1 MQSKVK
7 RKLVSA
13 SILGVSLAG
22 ISSLAVAC
30 SNPVQESKDNALNE
44 LKVDKIYNFVTPEA
58 KEETTKLIM
67 GAASVAKVDQYLN
80 ELKTKATSNKQK
92 ADEMT
97 AYVKNNTFKVF
108 NKQLD
113 SSIDL
118 KVDSISTYDSIQN
131 QLLNWYK
138 NVITQAVTSDKY
150 LETETKNNLKSNSDK
165 TKEIKTLFDIFD
177 QYKSE
182 SNKSF
187 NKLLASKKA
196 NYISEINKL
205 RNRLS
210 TTEYN
215 KFAAQVNE
223 CNDLEAAPYDA
234 ILKAAKEANFANL
247 RNEILEFINH
257 NQAREFTAS
266 LRDSLDN
273 KVKEIAKYS
282 AENLATLEK
291 LQKEAQVSV
300 ANQLFEIYSKE
311 IKDSLR
317 NYTEEMK
324 QKLLA
329 HLTEVKANYNEIE
342 EFQSVMQEARNINAL
357 YGILAA
363 KEKFPYLNDQDIT
376 EFKNDILHTAL
387 SREEQLEQM
396 LRSIQSKDLS
406 RYQELAK
413 KQVANSFEYISA
425 ENITRYSQS
434 IDSASNKA
442 YVKEILAQAAKDNLE
457 SAHSS
462 LQALINN
469 YSSQI
474 NILKTKALDML
485 ANIAIQPNL
494 EQFNQFSTN
503 QIHTL
508 SEINIFVTSK
518 LPNLVFFDQP
528 TVLNLLNALNGIEVS
543 TSYADAHKKFET
555 ILTEYRTKYL
565 TFAKND
571 LKTYLA
577 TNENK
582 IKPEAKVGLDQ
593 KIDQTTQVNDFIDA
607 VTYYD
612 TVKNDINRAIYD
624 KYLEDLTNSFEALED
639 SEKATYKAH
648 LLELLNKNQIN
659 EFATYLMSTIEPQNQ
674 INQATVN
681 NLKMQYKSEIEAYD
695 YLKIVNPAKIAEY
708 TAKIEDPKL
717 VKPSMV
723 KEAMQKVEASYFNNF
738 APFAKGNVTI
748 KVNDAT
754 FTINNGILIS
764 ASNLQSGD
772 YVLPQV
778 WKVEADAFE
787 SAVEYGSG
795 NYSFALPNLREVN
808 GTPFKFA
815 GLKSINLGHIN
826 IIPANAFQDIT
837 SLNTIIAPEVTE
849 INSNAFDNTRI
860 TTIVAPK
867 LKTVGSKAFA
877 NNPSLSSIK
886 IPTVTSLPNDVFA
899 NDTGLR
905 SVSLPSLK
913 TISAGERNSTLFQN
927 NTSLVSVELPVLEN
941 VPDRLFANIKTLK
954 SVSLPE
960 AKSIGDEAFKS
971 SNVTNL
977 IIPKVTTVGNNAF
990 ESSALAT
997 ISAPELVS
1005 VGKQAFYNTE
1015 LVSLNLPKLAT
1026 AGKEAFAANNLLRT
1040 INLDA
1045 LETIPTGA
1053 FARNKVIDQ
1062 ITLKAASRMDNVSE
1076 GDLAA
1081 FQELSTLT
1089 QLNIPNLINISDKAF
1104 FKSQSNVTISASK
1117 LENIGE
1123 RAFQDSKVKAI
1134 IAPKLKT
1141 IGNYAFKNAAL
1152 TSLDFSSVESI
1163 GTGSFI
1169 NSLLSEVTA
1178 NKVTTLGEFAFA
1190 GSKNLIN
1197 VAMNELATMEAG
1209 TFANNPLLQSISF
1222 EKLTKINDAK
1232 SNSDFGQNSFG
1243 AFDTDKSL
1251 SSISLP
1257 KVQYIGAYA
1266 FNGNEKV
1273 TNLQIPEAT
1282 DIKENAFRKNNI
1294 INLVANKVTKIEAN
1308 SFAQNNNIETIE
1320 MKGLIK
1326 LPAEA
1331 FMGMKKITSAK
1342 FEALETITSPANN
1355 SQQMGAFSAAADLS
1369 TFEAPKLK
1377 SLGAYAFFKNK
1388 NITTLNM
1395 PVLENIGYYALGYTN
1410 LEKLNSTKLVRIES
1424 YALQDTKIKELNF
1437 DNVKSIGYGALS
1449 NTKLTELIAP
1459 KLKEVQ
1465 EDSFRNVKF
1474 RRINIGLESIS
1485 RRALFESSKDSLEE
1499 IIANDLVSINNDSD
1513 GVFGGFS
1520 KLSRVEMPNIQ
1531 IIGTYV
1537 FKNTAI
1543 RSFDFSKAKVIETL
1557 AFYNTKISGKITANN
1572 LTYLGPDAFGKTN
1585 ITEVEMNELETLSSR
1600 GFDAVKTLKKATFN
1614 KLKSIEGYGS
1624 YDEIG
1629 HGAFYGT
1636 GIEEFIAPELISVG
1650 KLSFANTSKLKT
1662 FNAPKVQN
1670 IKVKAFHSSG
1680 IKTFDFSNVVN
1691 IEDYAFYQ
1699 SSLEGELNLPLAVS
1713 IMLESFAYTKIS
1725 GKVTANKLTD
1735 LSSNVFRE
1743 TNITEVEMNE
1753 LETLDSRGFDAVKTL
1768 KKATFNKLKSIKGY
1782 GSYDEIGHGAFYGT
1796 GIEEFI
1802 APELISVGKLSF
1814 ANTSKLKTFNAP
1826 KVQNIKVKAFH
1837 SSGIKTFDFSNVVN
1851 IEDYA
1856 FYQSSLEGEL
1866 NLPLAVSIML
1876 EAFAYTKISG
1886 KVTANKL
1893 TDLSSNVFRE
1903 TNITEVEMNE
1913 LETLDSRGFDAVK
1926 TLKKAAFNKLKSI
1939 KGYGSYDEIGHGAFY
1954 GTGIEEFI
1962 APELISVGKLSFTNT
1977 SKLKTFNAPKVQNI
1991 KVKAFHSS
1999 GIKSFDFSNVVN
2011 IEDYAFYQ
2019 SSLEGE
2025 LNLPLAV
2032 SILPGAF
2039 ANTKIS
2045 GKVTANM
2052 VNELGSN
2059 AFQGTKITEVE
2070 MNSLE
2075 TLGYSAFQ
2083 NIKTL
2088 TKGTFNELLKIDEYT
2103 YNDSYGAFMGTQIKE
2118 FIAPIIEKIGSYA
2131 FYRLNKV
2138 EKVTLKVPQNVQIS
2152 QNAFESSDK
2161 YQIVQ
2166 E

>member
-795 NYSFALPNLREVN
+795 NYSFAFPNLREVN

-837 SLNTIIAPEVTE
+837 SLSTIIAPEVTE

-877 NNPSLSSIK
+877 NNPSLSSVK

-913 TISAGERNSTLFQN
+913 TISSGERNSTLFQN

-941 VPDRLFANIKTLK
+941 VPDRLFTNIKTLK

-990 ESSALAT
+990 ESSTLAT

-1190 GSKNLIN
+1190 DSKNLIN

-1232 SNSDFGQNSFG
+1232 SNSEFEQNSFG

-1369 TFEAPKLK
+1369 IFEAPKLK
-1377 SLGAYAFFKNK
+1377 SLGAYTFFKNK
-1388 NITTLNM
+1388 NITDYNF
-1395 PVLENIGYYALGYTN
+1395 PILEDVN
-1410 LEKLNSTKLVRIES
+1410 S
-1424 YALQDTKIKELNF
+1424 YAFANSAIKNITS
-1437 DNVKSIGYGALS
+1437 K
-1449 NTKLTELIAP
+1449 KL
-1459 KLKEVQ
+1459 
-1465 EDSFRNVKF
+1465 
-1474 RRINIGLESIS
+1474 IS
-1485 RRALFESSKDSLEE
+1485 LGVSS
-1499 IIANDLVSINNDSD
+1499 
-1513 GVFGGFS
+1513 
-1520 KLSRVEMPNIQ
+1520 
-1531 IIGTYV
+1531 
-1537 FKNTAI
+1537 
-1543 RSFDFSKAKVIETL
+1543 
-1557 AFYNTKISGKITANN
+1557 FYNTKIASINLDNTETISSNALSNTSLTELNAPKLKSISSDSLTNVELKKINVGLEELRTRSIFSDSRDTLEEFNGNNIKTIDTNSNTGVFQDFKKLSKVNTPKLETVGVATFFNAPINDFNSSQLINIKGSAFRNTKLKSINLENVASIGSNAFSNSLLSGKIQANK
-1572 LTYLGPDAFGKTN
+1572 LTQLGSEAFDSTK
-1585 ITEVEMNELETLSSR
+1585 ITEVEMNELEEIPENTFS
-1600 GFDAVKTLKKATFN
+1600 GIKTLKKATFN
-1614 KLKSIEGYGS
+1614 KATSIVGS
-1624 YDEIG
+1624 ERYSEN
-1629 HGAFYGT
+1629 GAFANS
-1636 GIEEFIAPELISVG
+1636 GIEEFNAPKLLTIG
-1650 KLSFANTSKLKT
+1650 KNSFYNTINLKTLNTPQLNTIMDSAFYKSSIPEVNFNTIKTINSSAFSSSKLKSI
-1662 FNAPKVQN
+1662 NLE
-1670 IKVKAFHSSG
+1670 
-1680 IKTFDFSNVVN
+1680 NVVS
-1691 IEDYAFYQ
+1691 IGQYAFYN
-1699 SSLEGELNLPLAVS
+1699 SLL
-1713 IMLESFAYTKIS
+1713 S
-1725 GKVTANKLTD
+1725 GKIQANKLTKLASQAFD
-1735 LSSNVFRE
+1735 S
-1743 TNITEVEMNE
+1743 TKITEVEMNE
-1753 LETLDSRGFDAVKTL
+1753 LEEIPENSFSGIKTL
-1768 KKATFNKLKSIKGY
+1768 KKATFNKATSIKGSGRY
-1782 GSYDEIGHGAFYGT
+1782 EDWGAFANS
-1796 GIEEFI
+1796 GIEE
-1802 APELISVGKLSF
+1802 
-1814 ANTSKLKTFNAP
+1814 FNAP
-1826 KVQNIKVKAFH
+1826 KVVSIAQYSFRNTNNLKTLNTPEIQIIEERAFANSSISEIKFNTINQIKSYAFEN
-1837 SSGIKTFDFSNVVN
+1837 SKLKSINLENAVSIGK
-1851 IEDYA
+1851 YA
-1856 FYQSSLEGEL
+1856 FYNSLL
-1866 NLPLAVSIML
+1866 
-1876 EAFAYTKISG
+1876 SG
-1886 KVTANKL
+1886 KIQANKL
-1893 TDLSSNVFRE
+1893 TILGEKAFDS
-1903 TNITEVEMNE
+1903 TKITEVEMNE
-1913 LETLDSRGFDAVK
+1913 LE
-1926 TLKKAAFNKLKSI
+1926 
-1939 KGYGSYDEIGHGAFY
+1939 EI
-1954 GTGIEEFI
+1954 
-1962 APELISVGKLSFTNT
+1962 PE
-1977 SKLKTFNAPKVQNI
+1977 
-1991 KVKAFHSS
+1991 
-1999 GIKSFDFSNVVN
+1999 
-2011 IEDYAFYQ
+2011 
-2019 SSLEGE
+2019 
-2025 LNLPLAV
+2025 
-2032 SILPGAF
+2032 
-2039 ANTKIS
+2039 
-2045 GKVTANM
+2045 
-2052 VNELGSN
+2052 
-2059 AFQGTKITEVE
+2059 
-2070 MNSLE
+2070 
-2075 TLGYSAFQ
+2075 SAFSGL
-2083 NIKTL
+2083 KTL
-2088 TKGTFNELLKIDEYT
+2088 TKATFNKATSIKGSGRYEDW
-2103 YNDSYGAFMGTQIKE
+2103 GAFAKTSISKL
-2118 FIAPIIEKIGSYA
+2118 IAPLLENIAKYS
-2131 FYRLNKV
+2131 FYNLTTKGKV
-2138 EKVTLKVPQNVQIS
+2138 QLLIPSTVDVAS
-2152 QNAFESSDK
+2152 SNAFESSDK